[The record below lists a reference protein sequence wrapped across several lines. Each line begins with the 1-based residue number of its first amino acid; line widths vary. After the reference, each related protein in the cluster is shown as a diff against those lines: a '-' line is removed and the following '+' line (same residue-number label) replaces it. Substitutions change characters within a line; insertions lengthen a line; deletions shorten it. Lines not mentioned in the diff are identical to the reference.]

1 MTFALQAQGIRK
13 SFGGVEVLHGVDL
26 DAVGGSVL
34 ALLGENGAGKS
45 TLVKIIAGDYTP
57 DAGAI
62 VVDEASYPS
71 LTPIAARDLG
81 VAIIFQEF
89 QDAPTLTVAENISLG
104 RIPNRFGV
112 VDWRAVNRRARKI
125 LDELEV
131 DIDPARR
138 VSTLRVGERQIIE
151 IARALSRS
159 ARLLILD
166 EPTAALSHHEA
177 DTLFQFI
184 RRLRNQG
191 VAIIYITHRL
201 DEVTTIA
208 DRVQVLRD
216 GNVALLAD
224 VAATDR
230 AAMIEAMV
238 GSADLGDPAPT
249 DPDPRGLR
257 GNRSSAGRTRTR
269 ATPSTTSRS
278 ASTAARSSPIY
289 GKLGSGAAEVGETA
303 YGLRPITAGTMELEG
318 KVADISGPAAG
329 VASGV
334 GFLPADRKAGGGF
347 MVRPVSENVAV
358 ASWGRLATL
367 GQLITRRVRSRRPIG
382 AGTTSC
388 RSARAT
394 IPVRRWAHCRAA
406 TSRRCCSPA
415 GSNGAVGVLVL
426 IEPTRGVDVGARQDI
441 YKALRVLS
449 ADGVAVLISTSDY
462 EEAVQVAD
470 RVYVMSRGVDRGRS
484 VGRRD
489 HDDAAACRSG
499 RVNQV
504 TDQDPGTTVAAASP
518 LR

>member
-1 MTFALQAQGIRK
+1 MTFALQARGIRK

-57 DAGAI
+57 DAGEI
-62 VVDEASYPS
+62 VVDGESYPS

-112 VDWRAVNRRARKI
+112 VDWSSVNKRAKRI
-125 LDELEV
+125 LDALEV
-131 DIDPARR
+131 EIDPSRR
-138 VSTLRVGERQIIE
+138 VSELRVGERQIIE

-177 DTLFQFI
+177 ETLFTFV

-208 DRVQVLRD
+208 DQVQVLRD
-216 GNVALLAD
+216 GNVALLAP
-224 VAATDR
+224 VADTNR
-230 AAMIEAMV
+230 AAMIEAMI
-238 GSADLGDPAPT
+238 GRHITEIPRPPARDRAQT
-249 DPDPRGLR
+249 DGPAIRWDQASSGTSFRGTTVEVHR
-257 GNRSSAGRTRTR
+257 GEIVA
-269 ATPSTTSRS
+269 
-278 ASTAARSSPIY
+278 IY
-289 GKLGSGAAEVGETA
+289 GKVGSGAAELGETA
-303 YGLRPITAGTMELEG
+303 YGLRPITSGSMEIGGLARTIEG
-318 KVADISGPAAG
+318 PVAG
-329 VASGV
+329 VHAGV

-347 MVRPVSENVAV
+347 MVRPVAENVAV
-358 ASWGRLATL
+358 ASWGRLAAL
-367 GQLITRRVRSRRPIG
+367 GQFISRRAEARAYRRWHDKLSIRSRNDPRQ
-382 AGTTSC
+382 AMGTLSGGNQQKVLLSRWLER
-388 RSARAT
+388 RSQ
-394 IPVRRWAHCRAA
+394 
-406 TSRRCCSPA
+406 
-415 GSNGAVGVLVL
+415 VLVL

-441 YKALRVLS
+441 YRALRVL
-449 ADGVAVLISTSDY
+449 ADEGVAVLISTSDY

-470 RVYVMSRGVDRGRS
+470 RVYVMSKGEIVADFAGDAITTTRLL
-484 VGRRD
+484 
-489 HDDAAACRSG
+489 AAAG
-499 RVNQV
+499 
-504 TDQDPGTTVAAASP
+504 G
-518 LR
+518 